1 MAKLLVLPKLSVV
14 MKDGTII
21 NWYFNEGDHVNIS
34 DILYDV
40 EAGKMGG
47 SAESEDEGTILKIL
61 AGVGTKIKC
70 GEPVAII
77 GEAGENFEALIPKEE
92 EKAEDAV
99 KKTTVTVVGGGPGGY
114 VAAIR
119 AAQLGAEVTL
129 VEKQHIGGTCLN
141 EGCIPTKAL
150 LHSAEVFEEA
160 KNGEKVG
167 VIAKPELDF
176 DKVMDNKRAVVS
188 RLVGGI
194 HTLLKANGVKVID
207 GEASFTDKKTLKV
220 RTESEEQSI
229 TSDKYIIAVGSIP
242 TVVPIP
248 GIDSPQC
255 IDSTGALSLE
265 KVPESMVVIG
275 GGVIGV
281 EMATAYSTFGTKVT
295 IVEMLPRLIMNMD
308 EEMVAVA
315 KNELVKKG
323 VDILTS
329 TKVVSIED
337 KGDLASVNIEKDGK
351 TSSVQAEKVLVCIGR
366 KPATSTLNIEV
377 IGIEAER
384 GAIKVNDHME
394 TNVRN
399 IYAVGDCIGG
409 TMLAHIASV
418 QGEVAAENAM
428 GEDSRYDERTNPAC
442 VYTQP
447 EMASVGYNEEKS
459 KKEGIK
465 YNVGMFNLGGNGKS
479 IIMNGGEGFVKI
491 ISHSRSKKIL
501 GVQIIGPRATDL
513 ITEGALAIGMNA
525 GVEDIIKTIHA
536 HPTVGEAVREAALA
550 AEGRAIH
557 G

>member
-14 MKDGTII
+14 MKDGTIV
-21 NWYFNEGDHVNIS
+21 NWYFDEGDHVNIG
-34 DILYDV
+34 DVLYDV
-40 EAGKMGG
+40 ESGKMGG
-47 SAESEDEGTILKIL
+47 SAESEIEGTILKIL
-61 AGVGTKIKC
+61 GGVGTKIKC
-70 GEPVAII
+70 GDPVAII
-77 GEAGENFEALIPKEE
+77 GDVGEDFEDLIPKEE
-92 EKAEDAV
+92 ENIENEI
-99 KKTTVTVVGGGPGGY
+99 KKTTITVIGGGPGGY

-160 KNGEKVG
+160 KNGEKIG

-176 DKVMDNKRAVVS
+176 GKVMNNKKAVVS

-194 HTLLKANGVKVID
+194 HTLLKANGVSVID
-207 GEASFTDKKTLKV
+207 GEGSFIDKKTLKV
-220 RTESEEQSI
+220 KTQSGDKEI
-229 TSDKYIIAVGSIP
+229 TSDKFIIAVGSIP
-242 TVVPIP
+242 AAVPIP

-255 IDSTGALSLE
+255 IDSTGVLSLE
-265 KVPESMVVIG
+265 SLPNSMIVIG

-281 EMATAYSTFGTKVT
+281 EMATAYSAFGTKVT

-315 KNELVKKG
+315 QKSIVEKG

-337 KGDLASVNIEKDGK
+337 NGDLASVNIEKSGVK
-351 TSSVQAEKVLVCIGR
+351 SVIQAEKVLVCIGR
-366 KPATSTLNIEV
+366 KPATSSLNLETV
-377 IGIEAER
+377 GIEAER
-384 GAIKVNDHME
+384 DAIKVNDHME
-394 TNVRN
+394 TSVRD

-428 GEDSRYDERTNPAC
+428 SEDSRYDERTNPAC

-447 EMASVGYNEEKS
+447 EMASVGYSEEKA
-459 KKEGIK
+459 KNEGIK
-465 YNVGMFNLGGNGKS
+465 YDVGIFNLAGNGKS

-491 ISHSRSKKIL
+491 IAHSRSKKIL
-501 GVQIIGPRATDL
+501 GMQIVGPRATDL

-525 GVEDIIKTIHA
+525 GIEDIIKTIHA
-536 HPTVGEAVREAALA
+536 HPTVGEAVREAALSA
-550 AEGRAIH
+550 GGRAIH

>member
-21 NWYFNEGDHVNIS
+21 NWYFNEGDHVNIG
-34 DILYDV
+34 DVLYDV

-47 SAESEDEGTILKIL
+47 SAESEDEGIILKIL
-61 AGVGTKIKC
+61 AGVGTKLRC
-70 GEPVAII
+70 GDPVAII
-77 GEAGENFEALIPKEE
+77 GEAGEDFESLIPVEEEIKEE
-92 EKAEDAV
+92 EV
-99 KKTTVTVVGGGPGGY
+99 KKTKVTVIGGGPGGY

-129 VEKQHIGGTCLN
+129 VEKQHVGGTCLN

-160 KNGEKVG
+160 KNGERIG
-167 VIAKPELDF
+167 VISNPELDF
-176 DKVMDNKRAVVS
+176 SKVMENKNEVVT
-188 RLVGGI
+188 RLVGGV
-194 HTLLKANGVKVID
+194 HSLLKANGVHVID
-207 GEASFTDKKTLKV
+207 GEGSFEDKNTLRIK
-220 RTESEEQSI
+220 SAGGEQEI
-229 TSDKYIIAVGSIP
+229 TSDKYIIAVGSVP
-242 TVVPIP
+242 SAVPIP

-265 KVPESMVVIG
+265 KLPKSMVVIG

-281 EMATAYSTFGTKVT
+281 EMATAYSAFGTKVT

-308 EEMVAVA
+308 EEMVAIA
-315 KNELVKKG
+315 EKKLVENG

-329 TKVVSIED
+329 TKVISID
-337 KGDLASVNIEKDGK
+337 TIGDLASVNIEKDG
-351 TSSVQAEKVLVCIGR
+351 SSSTVTAEKVLVCIGR
-366 KPATSTLNIEV
+366 KPATLGLNIEAA
-377 IGIEAER
+377 GIESVR
-384 GAIKVNDHME
+384 GAIKVNDRME
-394 TNVRN
+394 TNVRD

-409 TMLAHIASV
+409 TMLAHIASM
-418 QGEVAAENAM
+418 QGEIAAENAM
-428 GEDSRYDERTNPAC
+428 GKDSRYDERTNPAC

-447 EMASVGYNEEKS
+447 EMASVGYNEENAKT
-459 KKEGIK
+459 EGIK
-465 YNVGMFNLGGNGKS
+465 YDVGVFNLAGNGKS

-501 GVQIIGPRATDL
+501 GMQIIGPRATDL

-525 GVEDIIKTIHA
+525 GIEDIIKIIHA
-536 HPTVGEAVREAALA
+536 HPTVGESVREAALA

>member
-21 NWYFNEGDHVNIS
+21 NWYFNEGDHIS
-34 DILYDV
+34 VGDVLYDV

-61 AGVGTKIKC
+61 AGVGKKIKC
-70 GEPVAII
+70 GDPVAII
-77 GEAGENFEALIPKEE
+77 GEAGENFEDLIPKEE
-92 EKAEDAV
+92 EKTEEEV
-99 KKTTVTVVGGGPGGY
+99 KRTTITVIGSGPGGY

-119 AAQLGAEVTL
+119 AAQLGADVTL
-129 VEKQHIGGTCLN
+129 VEKRHIGGTCLN

-150 LHSAEVFEEA
+150 LHSAEVYEEA
-160 KNGEKVG
+160 KKGEKIG
-167 VIAKPELDF
+167 VIAKPQLDF
-176 DKVMDNKRAVVS
+176 SKVMDNKEAVVS

-194 HTLLKANGVKVID
+194 NALLKANGVKVIN
-207 GEASFTDKKTLKV
+207 GEGSFTDNKTIRV
-220 RTESEEQSI
+220 VTEGGEKEI
-229 TSDKYIIAVGSIP
+229 KSDKYIIAVGSIP
-242 TVVPIP
+242 SAVPIP

-255 IDSTGALSLE
+255 IDSTGVLSLE
-265 KVPESMVVIG
+265 SVPKSMIVIG

-295 IVEMLPRLIMNMD
+295 IVEMLPRIIMNMD
-308 EEMVAVA
+308 EDMVSVA
-315 KNELVKKG
+315 QRSIIEKS

-329 TKVVSIED
+329 TKVVSIEN
-337 KGDLASVNIEKDGK
+337 KGDLASVKIEKDGVE
-351 TSSVQAEKVLVCIGR
+351 SVVQAEKVLVCIGR
-366 KPATSTLNIEV
+366 KPATYGLNLEAA
-377 IGIEAER
+377 GIEAER
-384 GAIKVNDHME
+384 GVIKVNDHME
-394 TNVRN
+394 TNVRD

-418 QGEVAAENAM
+418 QGETAAENAM

-447 EMASVGYNEEKS
+447 EMASVGYNEEKAKS
-459 KKEGIK
+459 EGVK
-465 YNVGMFNLGGNGKS
+465 YDVGMFNLSGNGKS

-491 ISHSRSKKIL
+491 IAHSRSKKIL
-501 GVQIIGPRATDL
+501 GMQIVGPRATDL

-525 GVEDIIKTIHA
+525 GIEDIIKTIHA
-536 HPTVGEAVREAALA
+536 HPTVGEAVRESALA
-550 AEGRAIH
+550 ADGRAIH

>member
-21 NWYFNEGDHVNIS
+21 NWYFNEGDHVNIG
-34 DILYDV
+34 DVLYDV

-47 SAESEDEGTILKIL
+47 SAETEDEGTILKIL
-61 AGVGTKIKC
+61 AGVGIKLKC

-77 GEAGENFEALIPKEE
+77 GEAGEDFESLIPKKEEKEE
-92 EKAEDAV
+92 EEV
-99 KKTTVTVVGGGPGGY
+99 KKTKITVIGGGPGGY

-129 VEKQHIGGTCLN
+129 VEKQHVGGTCLN

-160 KNGEKVG
+160 KNGEKLG

-176 DKVMDNKRAVVS
+176 DKVMDNKKAVVS

-194 HTLLKANGVKVID
+194 NTLLQANGVKVID
-207 GEASFTDKKTLKV
+207 GEGSFVDKKTLKV
-220 RTESEEQSI
+220 RTENGEQDI

-255 IDSTGALSLE
+255 IDSTGALSLQSLP
-265 KVPESMVVIG
+265 KSMVVIG

-281 EMATAYSTFGTKVT
+281 EMATAYSAFGTKVT

-308 EEMVAVA
+308 EELVAVA
-315 KNELVKKG
+315 EKALVKNG

-329 TKVVSIED
+329 TKVVSIEN
-337 KGDLASVNIEKDGK
+337 KGDLASVNIEKDGV
-351 TSSVQAEKVLVCIGR
+351 SNVVQAEKVLVCIGR
-366 KPATSTLNIEV
+366 KPATSGLNMEAA
-377 IGIEAER
+377 GIESER

-394 TNVRN
+394 TNVRE

-418 QGEVAAENAM
+418 QGEIASENAM
-428 GEDSRYDERTNPAC
+428 GEDSRYDERTNPGC

-447 EMASVGYNEEKS
+447 EMASVGYNEEKA

-465 YNVGMFNLGGNGKS
+465 YDVGMFNLGGNGKS

-501 GVQIIGPRATDL
+501 GMQIIGPRATDL

>member
-21 NWYFNEGDHVNIS
+21 NWYFNEGDHVNIG

-40 EAGKMGG
+40 ESGKMGG
-47 SAESEDEGTILKIL
+47 SAESELEGTILKIL
-61 AGVGTKIKC
+61 AGVGEKLKC
-70 GEPVAII
+70 GDPVAII
-77 GEAGENFEALIPKEE
+77 GEAGENIEDLIPNEE
-92 EKAEDAV
+92 EKIIEES
-99 KKTTVTVVGGGPGGY
+99 KKTTVTVIGGGPGGY

-119 AAQLGAEVTL
+119 AAQLGADVTL

-160 KNGEKVG
+160 KNGENIG
-167 VIAKPELDF
+167 VISKPKLDF
-176 DKVMDNKRAVVS
+176 SKVMDNKKAVVS
-188 RLVGGI
+188 RLVGGVNA
-194 HTLLKANGVKVID
+194 LLKANGVKVIN
-207 GEASFTDKKTLKV
+207 GEGSFVDKKTIKV
-220 RTESEEQSI
+220 LTGSGEQEI
-229 TSDKYIIAVGSIP
+229 TSDKYIIAVGSVP
-242 TVVPIP
+242 AAVPIH

-255 IDSTGALSLE
+255 IDSTDVLSLE
-265 KVPESMVVIG
+265 SVPKSMIVIG

-308 EEMVAVA
+308 GDMVEVA
-315 KNELVKKG
+315 KKSIVNKG

-329 TKVVSIED
+329 TRVVSIED
-337 KGDLASVNIEKDGK
+337 KGDLASVNLEKDGVAS
-351 TSSVQAEKVLVCIGR
+351 TIQAEKVLVCIGR
-366 KPATSTLNIEV
+366 KPATGGLNMEIA
-377 IGIEAER
+377 GIDSER

-394 TNVRN
+394 TNIRD

-409 TMLAHIASV
+409 TMLAHVASV

-428 GEDSRYDERTNPAC
+428 GEDSRYDEKTNPAC

-447 EMASVGYNEEKS
+447 EMASVGYNEENA

-465 YNVGMFNLGGNGKS
+465 YELGMFNLAGNGKS

-491 ISHSRSKKIL
+491 IAHSRSKKIL
-501 GVQIIGPRATDL
+501 GMQIVGPRATDL
-513 ITEGALAIGMNA
+513 ITEGALAVGMNA
-525 GVEDIIKTIHA
+525 GIEDIIKTIHA
-536 HPTVGEAVREAALA
+536 HPTIGEAVRESALA
-550 AEGRAIH
+550 ADGRAIH